1 MTALDASQRDELREA
16 LARTLLDA
24 TTGYGTGKAAR
35 DVDLFDFY
43 ADAILPV
50 VTAWH
55 ETQAR
60 ARAAEELRKAADAVR
75 HQLPGFIGRV
85 DTADAIDDRA
95 DALAAGYRAAPA

>member
-1 MTALDASQRDELREA
+1 MTAPDARDELREA

-60 ARAAEELRKAADAVR
+60 ARAAEELRKAAGSIYVTPDAEDRIRIVKG
-75 HQLPGFIGRV
+75 LV
-85 DTADAIDDRA
+85 ARA
-95 DALAAGYRAAPA
+95 DALAAGYRTAPA